1 MVRKKGKGLK
11 AKARKARSIPLQQ
24 SPVRKFKKNRWKQ
37 VWVCVKDLDTG
48 HVFEVVH
55 KPLYGLWFRDAINRQ
70 QTPDAAP
77 KWVVCADQGLETTL
91 CHENGNVQIT
101 SKGKFKP
108 RVGAAT
114 WLQRRMYSVEQGYKP
129 WEIAP
134 AWYCDGIVYKTNKF
148 QVGDWINWYEVPVD
162 GSVLVDEYG
171 RPASLED
178 RNKYL
183 VKVPKHLEEVSGQY
197 PNDPLLDMLVDSHKT
212 KDRLTAMHQ
221 RVDEEVAQ
229 KMDNGVRVNPL
240 LQQIYG
246 KKTETT
252 PLSVTK
258 AIRKSVPEPKFSD
271 VKFVPGANNAY
282 TAGRTI
288 DQFDREYNGRS
299 K

>member
-1 MVRKKGKGLK
+1 M
-11 AKARKARSIPLQQ
+11 
-24 SPVRKFKKNRWKQ
+24 
-37 VWVCVKDLDTG
+37 
-48 HVFEVVH
+48 
-55 KPLYGLWFRDAINRQ
+55 
-70 QTPDAAP
+70 
-77 KWVVCADQGLETTL
+77 
-91 CHENGNVQIT
+91 
-101 SKGKFKP
+101 
-108 RVGAAT
+108 
-114 WLQRRMYSVEQGYKP
+114 
-129 WEIAP
+129 
-134 AWYCDGIVYKTNKF
+134 
-148 QVGDWINWYEVPVD
+148 
-162 GSVLVDEYG
+162 
-171 RPASLED
+171 
-178 RNKYL
+178 
-183 VKVPKHLEEVSGQY
+183 PKHLEEVSGQY

>member
-1 MVRKKGKGLK
+1 M
-11 AKARKARSIPLQQ
+11 
-24 SPVRKFKKNRWKQ
+24 
-37 VWVCVKDLDTG
+37 
-48 HVFEVVH
+48 
-55 KPLYGLWFRDAINRQ
+55 
-70 QTPDAAP
+70 
-77 KWVVCADQGLETTL
+77 
-91 CHENGNVQIT
+91 
-101 SKGKFKP
+101 
-108 RVGAAT
+108 
-114 WLQRRMYSVEQGYKP
+114 
-129 WEIAP
+129 
-134 AWYCDGIVYKTNKF
+134 YKTNKF
-148 QVGDWINWYEVPVD
+148 QVGDWINWYELPVD

-197 PNDPLLDMLVDSHKT
+197 PNDPLLDMLVDSHKS

-258 AIRKSVPEPKFSD
+258 AKCK
-271 VKFVPGANNAY
+271 
-282 TAGRTI
+282 
-288 DQFDREYNGRS
+288 
-299 K
+299 

>member
-1 MVRKKGKGLK
+1 MVRKKGKAAMGLK
-11 AKARKARSIPLQQ
+11 AKSRKAMGFCTA
-24 SPVRKFKKNRWKQ
+24 VRGPPYKFKKNRWEQ

-101 SKGKFKP
+101 RKGKFKP

-148 QVGDWINWYEVPVD
+148 QFGDWINWYELPVD
-162 GSVLVDEYG
+162 GSVPVDEYG

-178 RNKYL
+178 QNKYL

-212 KDRLTAMHQ
+212 KDRLTALHQ

-240 LQQIYG
+240 LQQIYK
-246 KKTETT
+246 KKTGKHAA
-252 PLSVTK
+252 SCH
-258 AIRKSVPEPKFSD
+258 
-271 VKFVPGANNAY
+271 
-282 TAGRTI
+282 
-288 DQFDREYNGRS
+288 Q
-299 K
+299 